1 MPNELIAAIQYG
13 GYLSIFKLLIFT
25 LCFFGWIPLV
35 NWIYAD
41 TKAVRTNGFVWTLAL
56 MLTGFISL
64 LIWLMIPVF
73 FVGLLIFLIA
83 LGSVFMAYVMH
94 RNARVADFEKILTA
108 EHLQNL
114 FSNPGKKIEKISRGL
129 RFITA
134 NGNEAPLPEPKSKE
148 QEGFSTVC
156 EVIEE
161 ATWQRADEIHFIPQK
176 EEYGVIYEI
185 DGIPTKQ
192 EPRLVEDVDEL
203 IYYVKELAALD
214 VEERRKPQ
222 KGCFT
227 VRKVE
232 DNEKVKWEVISSGST
247 AGEKLTLVRVSEL
260 VSRTV
265 DELGLND
272 NQIESIRTLK
282 NVQSGLVIIS
292 GTRKSGITSSFY
304 TLLGAHDPFLNSIN
318 TLEKNP
324 AAELPNITQNSYS
337 LSDTGTTTYGR
348 RFQTILRKGPDIV
361 GISECE
367 DAETAKLA
375 ANAAKDGVMV
385 YVTLE
390 ATSVNQAMEKWLKL
404 VGDKALVAETL
415 VAVMNQRL
423 VRTLCNDCRQA
434 YQPNPGLFKKL
445 NIPPNEVR
453 TFYRPAEPEYDKH
466 GNQILCETCQ
476 GTGFFGRNGLFET
489 VRTNDDL
496 KQAIKNAKKKQ
507 DIATA
512 FRKAGMLY
520 MQEQSIK
527 KVAHS
532 ITSINEVIRNFSSKS
547 K

>member
-1 MPNELIAAIQYG
+1 MPNELFAAIQYG

-35 NWIYAD
+35 NWIFAD

-64 LIWLMIPVF
+64 LVWLLVPVF
-73 FVGLLIFLIA
+73 FVGMLIFLIA
-83 LGSVFMAYVMH
+83 LGSVSMAYVMH
-94 RNARVADFEKILTA
+94 RNARVADFERILTA
-108 EHLQNL
+108 EHLQNF
-114 FSNPGKKIEKISRGL
+114 FSNPEKKIKQASRGL
-129 RFITA
+129 SFVTG
-134 NGNEAPLPEPKSKE
+134 NGNDAPLPEPKSKE
-148 QEGFSTVC
+148 LEGFTTTC
-156 EVIEE
+156 EIIDD
-161 ATWQRADEIHFIPQK
+161 ATWHRADEVHFIPQK
-176 EEYGVIYEI
+176 DEYALIYEI
-185 DGIPTKQ
+185 DGIATKQ
-192 EPRLVEDVDEL
+192 APRTVEEVDEL
-203 IYYVKELAALD
+203 IYYIKELAALD

-222 KGCFT
+222 KGRFSVKT
-227 VRKVE
+227 DESGDKV
-232 DNEKVKWEVISSGST
+232 NWEVVSSGST
-247 AGEKLTLVRVSEL
+247 AGEKLTLVRISEL
-260 VSRTV
+260 VTRKV
-265 DELGLND
+265 EELGLNE

-282 NVQSGLVIIS
+282 DVQSGLVIIS
-292 GTRKSGITSSFY
+292 GTRKSGITSTFY

-318 TLEKNP
+318 TLEKEP
-324 AAELPNITQNSYS
+324 AAELPNITQNTYS

-361 GISECE
+361 GVSECE
-367 DAETAKLA
+367 DPETAKLA
-375 ANAAKDGVMV
+375 AAAAKDGVMV
-385 YVTLE
+385 YVTME

-404 VGDKALVAETL
+404 VGDKSLVAETL
-415 VAVMNQRL
+415 VAVINQRL
-423 VRTLCNDCRQA
+423 VRTLCNECRQA
-434 YQPNPGLFKKL
+434 YQPNPGLFKKF

-489 VRTNDDL
+489 IRINDDL
-496 KQAIKNAKKKQ
+496 RQVIKNAKKTQ
-507 DIATA
+507 EIATA